1 MNKERITKFYNSLA
15 FGMAMPMIYV
25 PVYTFALQL
34 HDSGLGMMLLGC
46 LLGFLILGF
55 LATYLL
61 FRLIGNVGFKEVDQ
75 DRRLR
80 GVFSLWV
87 FSMLLMVPY
96 MYFFEEAEPLIRWSA
111 WIVMVVILFIAAYS
125 ICKQYIMKND

>member
-15 FGMAMPMIYV
+15 CSMAMWMSYV
-25 PVYTFALQL
+25 PVLTLL
-34 HDSGLGMMLLGC
+34 HQIHDYGFGMVVLACFLGITIIGLLT
-46 LLGFLILGF
+46 
-55 LATYLL
+55 AYLL
-61 FRLIGNVGFKEVDQ
+61 YKLIGDVGYMEVDQ

-80 GVFSLWV
+80 GLFCLFVT
-87 FSMLLMVPY
+87 SMLLLAFY